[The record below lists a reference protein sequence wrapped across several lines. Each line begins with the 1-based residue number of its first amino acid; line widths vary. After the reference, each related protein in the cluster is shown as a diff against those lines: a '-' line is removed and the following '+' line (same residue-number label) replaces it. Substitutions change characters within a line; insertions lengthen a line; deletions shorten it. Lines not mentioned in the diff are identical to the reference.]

1 MRADENPM
9 RSAKYAG
16 AVPSTKTP
24 LTTSVLL
31 TCAAIGVAT
40 GVLGGLAGWL
50 TPVILATVP
59 ILYGIIL
66 GAHVLP
72 GIIAQELI
80 RLPWVAL
87 ISHVVAALVASA
99 MAPQWAPRFIGTAI
113 LFGGIQEAVAALTR
127 YRVWVAWRFF
137 ISALAIGVVVAV
149 AVAFAAHL
157 STLPFWAQITY
168 LVVAVLGPV
177 GWTAVGLGVGS
188 GLRRA
193 GVARSAAGR

>member
-1 MRADENPM
+1 MPTAQTR
-9 RSAKYAG
+9 
-16 AVPSTKTP
+16 

-40 GVLGGLAGWL
+40 GVLGGVAGWL
-50 TPVILATVP
+50 TPVVLATVP

-87 ISHVVAALVASA
+87 IAHVVAALVASA

-113 LFGGIQEAVAALTR
+113 LFGGIQELVAALTR
-127 YRVWVAWRFF
+127 YRVWSAWRFF
-137 ISALAIGVVVAV
+137 ISAIVIGGVVAV

-157 STLPFWAQITY
+157 STLR
-168 LVVAVLGPV
+168 
-177 GWTAVGLGVGS
+177 AVGPGRLPRRGRARTRRVDGGGSRRRVGAAPGRRRTQRS
-188 GLRRA
+188 RAMTTTLRARA
-193 GVARSAAGR
+193 RRRPLP